1 MTDVSLFERF
11 NSTFDIAG
19 LQEDIANAS
28 NGNFEEVPHGDYEVA
43 ITKIE
48 LGETGPNS
56 KTPGMPL
63 AKVWFKIVAG
73 DFKGQLIFMN
83 QNLTSGR
90 GIHMMNTFLE
100 SLESGIVV
108 SFENFVQYANLME
121 SVFKAVESD
130 EFQLAYGQNN
140 KGYNTYNIVQKFE
153 K

>member
-43 ITKIE
+43 ITKLE

-90 GIHMMNTFLE
+90 GIHMMNAFLE

-140 KGYNTYNIVQKFE
+140 KGYNTYNIVQKFQ

>member
-43 ITKIE
+43 ITKLE

-140 KGYNTYNIVQKFE
+140 KGYNTYNIVQKFQ

>member
-121 SVFKAVESD
+121 SVFKAVEND

-140 KGYNTYNIVQKFE
+140 KGYNTYNIVQKFQ

>member
-43 ITKIE
+43 ITKLE

-121 SVFKAVESD
+121 SVFKAVEND

-140 KGYNTYNIVQKFE
+140 KGYNTYNIVQKFQ

>member
-28 NGNFEEVPHGDYEVA
+28 NGNYEEVPHGDYEVA
-43 ITKIE
+43 VTKIE

-121 SVFKAVESD
+121 SVFKAVEND

-140 KGYNTYNIVQKFE
+140 KGYNTYNIVQKF
-153 K
+153 

>member
-43 ITKIE
+43 ITKLE

-90 GIHMMNTFLE
+90 GIHLMNTFLE

-121 SVFKAVESD
+121 SVFKAVEND

>member
-28 NGNFEEVPHGDYEVA
+28 NGNYEEVPHGDYEVA
-43 ITKIE
+43 VTKIE

-90 GIHMMNTFLE
+90 GIHVMNTFLE

-121 SVFKAVESD
+121 SVFKAVEND

-140 KGYNTYNIVQKFE
+140 KGYNTYNIVQKFQ

>member
-43 ITKIE
+43 ITKLE

-121 SVFKAVESD
+121 SVFKAVEND

-140 KGYNTYNIVQKFE
+140 KGYNTYNIVQKF
-153 K
+153 

>member
-11 NSTFDIAG
+11 NSAFDIAG

-43 ITKIE
+43 ITKLE

-121 SVFKAVESD
+121 SVFKAVEND

-140 KGYNTYNIVQKFE
+140 KGYNTYNIVQKF
-153 K
+153 

>member
-11 NSTFDIAG
+11 NSAFDIAG

-121 SVFKAVESD
+121 SVFKAVEND

-140 KGYNTYNIVQKFE
+140 KGYNTYNIVQKF
-153 K
+153 